1 MSTSYQ
7 KLFMVECY
15 VWLMAG
21 CVIEESRGLA
31 SANGFALMNGMG
43 CPSRVPKRTHLKVY
57 EKEASIRDGLPSI
70 RGLSRG
76 HRAPRHGDVLVYVE
90 KTGNQVTSSP
100 NEHAA

>member
-1 MSTSYQ
+1 MDKDRGMSMSYL

-43 CPSRVPKRTHLKVY
+43 CPSRVPKRTHLQGY
-57 EKEASIRDGLPSI
+57 D
-70 RGLSRG
+70 
-76 HRAPRHGDVLVYVE
+76 
-90 KTGNQVTSSP
+90 KTSEYTG
-100 NEHAA
+100 